1 MAFRCSRQAIAAL
14 AAAWIAAVLAGC
26 NPSGLEDPRL
36 SRLKVGESTEQD
48 VRKLFGNPE
57 AVRDTPGGKGLV
69 YPLGPEG
76 PYTLMLKI
84 DANGKYQD
92 RENLLTRTN
101 FDRIYPGMKQAQ
113 VLALLGRPGS
123 TQSYR
128 LKQQVDWDWKF
139 VERGSVHTFVVT
151 FDKTGAVVST
161 ATEEGTR
168 RSGNN

>member
-1 MAFRCSRQAIAAL
+1 MAFRCSRQWFSAL
-14 AAAWIAAVLAGC
+14 AAIFVTVVLAGC

-57 AVRDTPGGKGLV
+57 AVRDIPGGKGLV

-101 FDRIYPGMKQAQ
+101 FDHIYPGMKQAQ
-113 VLALLGRPGS
+113 VLALLGRPGN
-123 TQSYR
+123 TQSFR

-139 VERGSVHTFVVT
+139 VERGSVRTFVVT

-168 RSGNN
+168 RSGSN